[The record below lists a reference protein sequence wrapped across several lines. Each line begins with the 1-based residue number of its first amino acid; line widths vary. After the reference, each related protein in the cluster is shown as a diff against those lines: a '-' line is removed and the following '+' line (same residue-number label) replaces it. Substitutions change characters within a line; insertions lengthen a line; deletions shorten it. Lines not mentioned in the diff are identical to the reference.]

1 MPNKQTTQDQAD
13 LTPRELLLKRM
24 GVKAD
29 MVKQVTPT
37 AKKGKETTDTEQ
49 QKLIRQQM
57 KNSFK
62 SNCTL
67 IQSATWFQGV
77 PEREP
82 DTITK
87 DGKTKRGA
95 IKKDAQG
102 NNIVDHYLP
111 QILSGEFIVEDN
123 GDGTHTATRFNVFKE
138 EYVVS
143 DVKTT
148 KVTNGVN

>member
-1 MPNKQTTQDQAD
+1 MNKLMSKLGINKDQVQA
-13 LTPRELLLKRM
+13 TVATR
-24 GVKAD
+24 A
-29 MVKQVTPT
+29 
-37 AKKGKETTDTEQ
+37 KGKETTDTEQ
-49 QKLIRQQM
+49 QKLIRNQM

-67 IQSATWFQGV
+67 LQSATWFQGV

-82 DTITK
+82 DTMK
-87 DGKTKRGA
+87 DGKNIKGK

-102 NNIVDHYLP
+102 NNIIDHYLP
-111 QILSGEFIVEDN
+111 QILSGEFIIEDN